1 MTIAVGLLLP
11 IAKTLLAEDADVA
24 LAEVVAKI
32 EESGTPQVSSLTRR
46 RIIALFDGEP
56 LCHEYD
62 ELEFLEQIWPLA
74 AMSTVWDNG
83 REDRSLRDDIIQHT
97 IRNDDWTT
105 RELLAHLGLLACS
118 KARRFTFLHAALHP
132 TAVSDEVQRPRV
144 KRTNTHHR
152 QNGER

>member
-1 MTIAVGLLLP
+1 MRISDWSSDGCSSDL
-11 IAKTLLAEDADVA
+11 
-24 LAEVVAKI
+24 I

-97 IRNDDWTT
+97 IRNDDWTKDRKST
-105 RELLAHLGLLACS
+105 RLNSSH
-118 KARRFTFLHAALHP
+118 
-132 TAVSDEVQRPRV
+132 
-144 KRTNTHHR
+144 
-152 QNGER
+152 